1 MSPVRECPRPAL
13 RRGPRS
19 CSGLTSSHPG
29 AVPLSVAPRNYGL
42 VPARC
47 SRGPGTGAA
56 AAGGGRSE
64 VKRSR
69 AGVSH
74 GEPRTESP
82 LRGGGACLGLVRDGA
97 IRDRKPWLAG
107 GGSREAPF
115 RYARHKPHSF
125 SGTLLNGP
133 LDIGMSP
140 RFVEPP
146 ASPPGPRYWA
156 QQPQEGGEV
165 RLSAA
170 VWVYRTASHERSPP
184 SEAAE
189 PVLVWSA
196 TGRSATGN
204 PGSRE
209 GNVRLSP
216 GHSFFSRRK
225 IRSVPPLRGTPR
237 CAPWHREERTDTLP
251 YI

>member
-1 MSPVRECPRPAL
+1 VWRLVITVSYRAGAL
-13 RRGPRS
+13 WRFLSRCQVLAGPRYWR
-19 CSGLTSSHPG
+19 SSRRRYRTASHERSPPSE
-29 AVPLSVAPRNYGL
+29 AAEPVL
-42 VPARC
+42 VWSA
-47 SRGPGTGAA
+47 T
-56 AAGGGRSE
+56 GRS
-64 VKRSR
+64 
-69 AGVSH
+69 ATGN
-74 GEPRTESP
+74 P
-82 LRGGGACLGLVRDGA
+82 
-97 IRDRKPWLAG
+97 
-107 GGSREAPF
+107 GSREAPF

-156 QQPQEGGEV
+156 QQPQEG
-165 RLSAA
+165 
-170 VWVYRTASHERSPP
+170 YRTASHERSPP

-209 GNVRLSP
+209 APLRYARRNVRLSP